1 MYFLFQLGVHAFS
14 VFEMVV
20 IKRQTEKKFHEYLLH
35 HFIAASLIL
44 FSIMSNQMIAGAM
57 ILIVH
62 DMSDILMA
70 GCRAFLETIY
80 ETKTI
85 NAIGYIALLSV
96 WIFCRILVFP
106 FCLLSNVYV
115 NAPLP
120 TDEWFMISFEYKYLV
135 YMAFVLY
142 IMHLYW
148 TFFLMKVGVHTL
160 IKKKMINVH
169 EKTQN

>member
-1 MYFLFQLGVHAFS
+1 MGVHAFS

-35 HFIAASLIL
+35 HFIAVSLIL
-44 FSIMSNQMIAGAM
+44 FSIMSNQMVAGAM
-57 ILIVH
+57 ILLVH

-70 GCRAFLETIY
+70 GCRGFLETKF
-80 ETKTI
+80 ENKTA
-85 NAIGYIALLSV
+85 NAIGYISLLTV

-120 TDEWFMISFEYKYLV
+120 TDEWHMISFEYKYLLS
-135 YMAFVLY
+135 MAFVLY
-142 IMHLYW
+142 FLHLYW
-148 TFFLMKVGVHTL
+148 TFFLMKVGVNTL